1 MLKRTFV
8 AAAALFALSGQAF
21 AQTAIDPALYVI
33 RDADSTMYL
42 YGTVHM
48 RPAGSDWADAE
59 VRAALAESQE
69 IWTEILM
76 TPETEAQ
83 TQQLAMRLGLAEPGR
98 PLSSWLTPEQNTRLN
113 ALTARLG
120 IPTGGLEPLKPW
132 LAGLTLAVVP
142 IVQAGYDPN
151 SGVDRNVDAYG
162 DANGRTMRAF
172 ETAEQQLGFFTA
184 LSEEA
189 QREMLV
195 QAIEEAEDGVAMIN
209 DMTAA
214 WERGDVEALERL
226 VITDTRTD
234 YPEMYDAI
242 FVQRNNAWMT
252 TLVAE
257 LEGSGVDFVAVGA
270 GHLLGSEGLVE
281 QFRARGVTVERVR

>member
-8 AAAALFALSGQAF
+8 AAAALFALSAPAF

-83 TQQLAMRLGLAEPGR
+83 TQQLALRLGMAEPGR
-98 PLSSWLTPEQNTRLN
+98 PLSSWLTAEQNTRLN